1 MTDETIATPIE
12 AAPPAI
18 VELGVTAADVL
29 QRIRVVDVETG
40 DRIDKVIFAD
50 AEAGKV
56 RRFDVVDGGLVIENE
71 RPKIIEEDRKISIE
85 WLGAKRRNSF

>member
-1 MTDETIATPIE
+1 MTDETSTAPEE
-12 AAPPAI
+12 AVPAV
-18 VELGVTAADVL
+18 VELGVTAIDIL
-29 QRIRVVDVETG
+29 QCIRVIDVETG

-50 AEAGKV
+50 ADAGKV